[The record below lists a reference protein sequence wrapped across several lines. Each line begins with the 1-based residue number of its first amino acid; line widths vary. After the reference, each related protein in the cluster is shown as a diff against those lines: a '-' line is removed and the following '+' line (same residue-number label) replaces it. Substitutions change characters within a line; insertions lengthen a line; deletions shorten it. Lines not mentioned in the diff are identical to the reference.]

1 MASFLTS
8 LGNRLR
14 AAGDRKAIRKS
25 RGYPPASVT
34 RFRPTPKP
42 AGNPVLGTE
51 LVSGRFFLSG
61 REVLIPDNSI
71 WNLKFTSS
79 PRFDLLHGFGWLDDL
94 ASEGSIR
101 SRSLALGWTLEWI
114 ERFGQGD
121 HVWNWTPAMTGQR
134 IVRWLNHFD
143 FLTATM
149 DTAEIDGFEA
159 SLTHQIWFL
168 NRRARSSPD
177 GLPALEALTG
187 LIYGIAAIDL
197 RPTLAVRA
205 SGWVTSWISRNIGPD
220 GGLQSRNPQQLSQA
234 LVFMSWAADAIRA
247 CGREPSQLHI
257 DAMQRAA
264 GAVRNLRLGNGAL
277 ARFHG
282 GDAGA
287 TALID
292 HTIAELGH
300 DPADDKASSMGFT
313 RMTNG
318 ASVLVMDT
326 GFWPESVHRDMVF
339 SSTLAFEFTSGRS
352 PLLINAGPAI
362 LDDADSAEFA
372 RSPAAH
378 NTLWISDGLYP
389 LDAPPIRP
397 DPPGTVTARTG
408 YNHHGSALLA
418 DHDGYAGSFGVVHS
432 RRVELTENGFALRGE
447 DRLHPDTP
455 GSGSERT
462 SEPRPKGEPGSTVL
476 IGFCVHPGV
485 TVRVDSDDSVVHLV
499 LPNDE
504 TWEFGISGGAL
515 ALLPATV
522 MELDRNE
529 LVSTTRIVVSSRIQH
544 PESLIRWS
552 FVCVDRGRS
561 LI

>member
-1 MASFLTS
+1 M
-8 LGNRLR
+8 
-14 AAGDRKAIRKS
+14 
-25 RGYPPASVT
+25 
-34 RFRPTPKP
+34 
-42 AGNPVLGTE
+42 
-51 LVSGRFFLSG
+51 SG
-61 REVLIPDNSI
+61 REVLIPDSSI

-79 PRFDLLHGFGWLDDL
+79 PRFNLLHGFGWLDDL

-114 ERFGQGD
+114 ERFGQGE
-121 HVWNWTPAMTGQR
+121 HVWSWAPAMTGQR

-149 DTAEIDGFEA
+149 DPAEIDGFES
-159 SLTHQIWFL
+159 SLTRQIWFL

-187 LIYGIAAIDL
+187 LIYGIAAIDI

-220 GGLQSRNPQQLSQA
+220 GGLRSRNPQQLSQA
-234 LVFMSWAADAIRA
+234 LIFMSWAADAIRA
-247 CGREPSQLHI
+247 CGLEPSQLHL
-257 DAMQRAA
+257 DAMYRAA
-264 GAVRNLRLGNGAL
+264 GAVRKLRLGNGAL

-282 GDAGA
+282 GDAGS

-300 DPADDKASSMGFT
+300 DPADDKTPSMGFT

-318 ASVLVMDT
+318 AAVLVMDT
-326 GFWPESVHRDMVF
+326 GTWPESVHREVAF

-362 LDDADSAEFA
+362 LDDADTEEFA

-378 NTLWISDGLYP
+378 NTLWIAEGLYP
-389 LDAPPIRP
+389 LDASPIRP
-397 DPPGTVTARTG
+397 DPPRTVTAQTG
-408 YNHHGSALLA
+408 FNHLGSALLA
-418 DHDGYAGSFGVVHS
+418 HHDGYAGRFGVVHS
-432 RRVELTENGFALRGE
+432 RRVELTENGFAFRGE
-447 DRLHPDTP
+447 DRLHPDMP
-455 GSGSERT
+455 GNRSERR
-462 SEPRPKGEPGSTVL
+462 SEARAKGEPGSTVL
-476 IGFCVHPGV
+476 IGFCVHPDV

-499 LPNDE
+499 LPNGE
-504 TWEFGISGGAL
+504 TWEFGKSSGAL

-529 LVSTTRIVVSSRIQH
+529 LVSTTRIVVSSRVQH
-544 PESLIRWS
+544 PVSLIRWS

-561 LI
+561 PI